1 MKEKLAFN
9 KMAPMCQLEEIDDVN
24 LRTSNKNDQA
34 YATFVQFIAR
44 EQQISLKLALM
55 SKSKFCS
62 LQADAST
69 DAGNVEVEL
78 FLSLRFDPYSDDGMV
93 HVRHTIFCTR
103 YLKSETGEGLF
114 ECLQTAIKY
123 MEVDDWQQKLVG
135 FGCNGASAN
144 IAEGGLKG
152 HLQREVLWIAMFW
165 CLAHRLKLSIKDAL
179 KSTLLAQLMN
189 FRCVSTACT
198 SHLRKAGSWM
208 ILLAS

>member
-1 MKEKLAFN
+1 
-9 KMAPMCQLEEIDDVN
+9 MCQLEEINGVD
-24 LRTSNKNDQA
+24 LRTGYKNDQA
-34 YATFVQFIAR
+34 CATFVQFIAR
-44 EQQISLKLALM
+44 EHQISLKLALT
-55 SKSKFCS
+55 SKSKFFS

-152 HLQREVLWIAMFW
+152 HLQREVPWIAMFW
-165 CLAHRLKLSIKDAL
+165 CLAHHLELSIKDAL
-179 KSTLLAQLMN
+179 KSTFLAQLMN
-189 FRCVSTACT
+189 F
-198 SHLRKAGSWM
+198 
-208 ILLAS
+208 